1 MPKIKESR
9 NQGII
14 NSIVSNPKAG
24 NEKVLSLFEA
34 SKLCTYSQEYLSLL
48 SRKGLIGSQKK
59 GRNWVI
65 TREALFD
72 YIEKNSADKK
82 GRAAG
87 LTVVMDQCMMKEH
100 KKLFKLVA

>member
-65 TREALFD
+65 TREALFV
-72 YIEKNSADKK
+72 YMEKNSADKK

-87 LTVVMDQCMMKEH
+87 SLRSEERRVGKECRSR
-100 KKLFKLVA
+100 